1 VVAGLLQT
9 NAKVILAYSTLSQMG
24 LIATVLA
31 MSAPGTA
38 RAAIDAA
45 SLYTLHHGLAKAALF
60 MTVGLAARNVSP
72 SRPVMF
78 VSVFT
83 ALAIAGF
90 PLSGSALAKLAI
102 KGSLGEGIVA
112 SLVTLSAVGT
122 AMLMLRFLRAL
133 GRLPARTPSEGRA
146 FGLLAPWLAM
156 AGAALALSRLL
167 FPMLSGHSWS
177 YAASLANH
185 LSALWP
191 ARRSRSGS
199 PIRIIQVLLGHEHLS
214 TTALYTRVSTRLI
227 SATKSPLDRLS
238 LQVTP
243 PE

>member
-1 VVAGLLQT
+1 
-9 NAKVILAYSTLSQMG
+9 
-24 LIATVLA
+24 
-31 MSAPGTA
+31 
-38 RAAIDAA
+38 
-45 SLYTLHHGLAKAALF
+45 
-60 MTVGLAARNVSP
+60 
-72 SRPVMF
+72 MF

-90 PLSGSALAKLAI
+90 PLSGGALAKLAI

-112 SLVTLSAVGT
+112 WLVTLSAVGT

-177 YAASLANH
+177 YAASPANH

-191 ARRSRSGS
+191 VLLVPLLLMILRIDRKRDLTIACRYAATAWDVSGRHFHGRRSSN
-199 PIRIIQVLLGHEHLS
+199 
-214 TTALYTRVSTRLI
+214 RLI
-227 SATKSPLDRLS
+227 G
-238 LQVTP
+238 
-243 PE
+243 